1 MIFQISHKPHNRG
14 VFCLW
19 DDGQILVMQSK
30 ANTVKQYLNE
40 LPNDRKKA
48 ISIVRQT
55 ILENLPE
62 GYDEVMNWGMI
73 TYEVPLETYPNT
85 YNGKSLMYAALASQK
100 NHMAVYLIG
109 CYMVPEVRNEF
120 EKAYKKSGKRFD
132 AGKSCIRFKKIDDLP
147 LDLLGKTIASMD
159 VNEFIELVEK

>member
-1 MIFQISHKPHNRG
+1 
-14 VFCLW
+14 
-19 DDGQILVMQSK
+19 MQSK

-62 GYDEVMNWGMI
+62 GYDEVMNWGMM

-85 YNGKSLMYAALASQK
+85 YNGKPLMYAALASQK
-100 NHMAVYLIG
+100 NHMAIYLMG

-132 AGKSCIRFKKIDDLP
+132 AEKSCIRFKKIDDLP

>member
-1 MIFQISHKPHNRG
+1 
-14 VFCLW
+14 
-19 DDGQILVMQSK
+19 MQSK
-30 ANTVKQYLNE
+30 ADTVKQYLNE

-85 YNGKSLMYAALASQK
+85 YNGKPLMYAALASQK
-100 NHMAVYLIG
+100 NHMAIYLMG

-120 EKAYKKSGKRFD
+120 EKAYKKSGKQFD

>member
-1 MIFQISHKPHNRG
+1 
-14 VFCLW
+14 
-19 DDGQILVMQSK
+19 MQSK

-55 ILENLPE
+55 ILENLPY
-62 GYDEVMNWGMI
+62 GYDEVINWGMI

-85 YNGKSLMYAALASQK
+85 YNGKPLMYAALASQK
-100 NHMAVYLIG
+100 NHMAVYLMG
-109 CYMVPEVRNEF
+109 CYMVPEIRNEF
-120 EKAYKKSGKRFD
+120 EKAYNKSGKRFD

>member
-1 MIFQISHKPHNRG
+1 
-14 VFCLW
+14 
-19 DDGQILVMQSK
+19 MQSK
-30 ANTVKQYLNE
+30 ADTVKQYLNE

-85 YNGKSLMYAALASQK
+85 YNGKPLMYAALASQK
-100 NHMAVYLIG
+100 NHMAVYLMG
-109 CYMVPEVRNEF
+109 CYMVAEVRNEF

>member
-1 MIFQISHKPHNRG
+1 
-14 VFCLW
+14 
-19 DDGQILVMQSK
+19 MQSK

-48 ISIVRQT
+48 ISIVRQI

-62 GYDEVMNWGMI
+62 GYDEVMNWGMM

-85 YNGKSLMYAALASQK
+85 YNGKPLMYAALASQK
-100 NHMAVYLIG
+100 NHMAIYLMG

-120 EKAYKKSGKRFD
+120 EKAYKKSGKQFD